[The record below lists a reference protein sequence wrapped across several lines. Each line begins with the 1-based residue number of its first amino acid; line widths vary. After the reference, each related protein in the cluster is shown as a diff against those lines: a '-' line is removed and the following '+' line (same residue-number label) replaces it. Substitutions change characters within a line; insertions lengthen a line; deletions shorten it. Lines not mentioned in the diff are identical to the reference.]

1 MASKTQKKNKIR
13 QDIIEAASMY
23 EQYLAGQAFLY
34 VYGNEYFEV
43 MFPVNRFLHLA
54 GVETRLFA
62 KKFYKNAREKN
73 INYTT
78 VLFLSKTSF

>member
-1 MASKTQKKNKIR
+1 
-13 QDIIEAASMY
+13 MY

-62 KKFYKNAREKN
+62 KKFYKNAREKTL
-73 INYTT
+73 TT
-78 VLFLSKTSF
+78 Q